1 MILCFQNYHLDVFLM
16 QNVLEKISQTWF
28 CEDILHSDLKSQDP
42 LGNRNS
48 EHQLTLLATII
59 LQ

>member
-1 MILCFQNYHLDVFLM
+1 M

-28 CEDILHSDLKSQDP
+28 CEDILHSELKSQDP